1 MSHGLWLHGN
11 FLELICGDQSVLLR
25 PWDICSIS
33 HTYSNNPLIDFTR
46 CSSCCACY
54 KATVLCKYDSTS
66 IAVSIHCFIPE
77 YHQLINSVS
86 QLDPSPVFMI
96 FEISTRFLVHEI
108 LLISLPQMKMLFCDP
123 KPEYPKLL
131 LINLISVVS
140 IKLLICISELLDF
153 PWKTVLQV
161 ASKSQRSEFYLKAK
175 FYYNVPCIT
184 WEFWHVISSLEIEVS
199 IDS

>member
-1 MSHGLWLHGN
+1 
-11 FLELICGDQSVLLR
+11 
-25 PWDICSIS
+25 
-33 HTYSNNPLIDFTR
+33 
-46 CSSCCACY
+46 
-54 KATVLCKYDSTS
+54 
-66 IAVSIHCFIPE
+66 
-77 YHQLINSVS
+77 
-86 QLDPSPVFMI
+86 
-96 FEISTRFLVHEI
+96 
-108 LLISLPQMKMLFCDP
+108 MKMLFCDP

-184 WEFWHVISSLEIEVS
+184 WEF
-199 IDS
+199 